1 VAAAMQSADALA
13 VFSNA
18 VQSRQFLIIKK
29 YQAVFFFSY
38 NRSCRDR
45 MIKLTQV
52 YQFKETLK
60 LIEDE
65 GDSLILFQRRLRC
78 ISKEGLCL

>member
-1 VAAAMQSADALA
+1 MQSADALA